1 MVVLLIL
8 KKEKRVLFIRV
19 LINARTAGDERRNDH
34 TSLGPPIRVAL
45 VVAELQGE
53 GVRRVARRDAR
64 HLQSV
69 KMTSFLAMKWQRSK
83 RVSSHSWVHVSRK
96 CRSLSASSS
105 VPQKVALATVREPGF
120 PAGGESFRSPCTRPV
135 CPNLCPLPVPCC
147 KTSTPPAPSRTHM
160 AKPGTQAEKNTNKPP
175 KNKGHALSAKLADR
189 RNSLRTNRKTAKRY
203 LDI

>member
-1 MVVLLIL
+1 MAAVEGRFVAQLA
-8 KKEKRVLFIRV
+8 
-19 LINARTAGDERRNDH
+19 ARISQVSLH
-34 TSLGPPIRVAL
+34 TSFEYCPP
-45 VVAELQGE
+45 G
-53 GVRRVARRDAR
+53 
-64 HLQSV
+64 
-69 KMTSFLAMKWQRSK
+69 
-83 RVSSHSWVHVSRK
+83 SR
-96 CRSLSASSS
+96 
-105 VPQKVALATVREPGF
+105 LATVREPGF

-203 LDI
+203 L